1 MDIYGDKTLE
11 GTTQILKGLTS
22 YWKDRT
28 HSYSMQNLEEMND
41 WRRQAWRDL
50 ILSHAP
56 HKDRLR
62 ILDVG
67 TGPGFFAMNLSL
79 AGHDVT
85 AVDATEH
92 MLYHAMENAWDYKA
106 KVNFVL
112 ARGEFLPFEDGS
124 FDLIVSRN
132 VLWNLEYPEKALS
145 EWVRVLSPGGR
156 LVYFDANWYLY
167 LYDEELKLKR
177 EEKREAFKRRHSD
190 MDVTWGLGPYRV
202 RELEQMALALPL
214 SKERRPDWD
223 TRVLKGL
230 GMQDIKVEEEIGR
243 KVQDP
248 VEFER
253 DDPTFVFMVCAEK
266 PAPMP

>member
-85 AVDATEH
+85 AVDAT
-92 MLYHAMENAWDYKA
+92 AT
-106 KVNFVL
+106 
-112 ARGEFLPFEDGS
+112 S
-124 FDLIVSRN
+124 T
-132 VLWNLEYPEKALS
+132 LS
-145 EWVRVLSPGGR
+145 SIREMVPCFNSP
-156 LVYFDANWYLY
+156 A
-167 LYDEELKLKR
+167 
-177 EEKREAFKRRHSD
+177 A
-190 MDVTWGLGPYRV
+190 
-202 RELEQMALALPL
+202 
-214 SKERRPDWD
+214 
-223 TRVLKGL
+223 
-230 GMQDIKVEEEIGR
+230 
-243 KVQDP
+243 
-248 VEFER
+248 
-253 DDPTFVFMVCAEK
+253 
-266 PAPMP
+266 